1 MTNLNQIPGSMPGSV
16 LVPRLVRCL
25 LLDDSNFDRAR
36 IRRMARQTDLAIQM
50 DEAECITQL
59 SAAVQEERYDIVLI
73 DYRLPIGDGM
83 VALEHVMNSLRNK
96 DAGKIMITGDGAR
109 QTAIKAMRAGCHDFL
124 TKEEM
129 NAKALR
135 EAIAN
140 ALITSQR
147 RKDLQ
152 QEVAAHEEAA
162 RHRRIIAIQDNNV
175 DEKVVS
181 LLRARKLNWPIDRF
195 AELDATEVDNLLREL
210 GDQGDNIIH

>member
-1 MTNLNQIPGSMPGSV
+1 MINLNEIPGSFPGAV

-36 IRRMARQTDLAIQM
+36 IRRMARQMDFAVHM
-50 DEAECITQL
+50 DEVDCIAQL
-59 SAAVQEERYDIVLI
+59 TDAVKDERYDIILI

-83 VALEHVMNSLRNK
+83 VALEHVMNSPRNK

-135 EAIAN
+135 EAMAN
-140 ALITSQR
+140 ALTTSQR
-147 RKDLQ
+147 RKDLKQ
-152 QEVAAHEEAA
+152 QIAEHEEIMRNRLIA
-162 RHRRIIAIQDNNV
+162 AIQDDGV
-175 DEKVVS
+175 EEKVVS
-181 LLRARKLNWPIDRF
+181 LMRARSLNRSADRLVEPDVESLLS
-195 AELDATEVDNLLREL
+195 ALD
-210 GDQGDNIIH
+210 DQGDILIH